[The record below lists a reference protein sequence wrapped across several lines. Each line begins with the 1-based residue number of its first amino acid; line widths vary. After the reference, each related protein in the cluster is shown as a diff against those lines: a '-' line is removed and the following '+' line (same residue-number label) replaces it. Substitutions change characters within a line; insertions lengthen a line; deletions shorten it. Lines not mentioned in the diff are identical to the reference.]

1 MCLIIAFV
9 GIVYAVFSFNAGN
22 TAQGYIA
29 LSIALLFT
37 VLMIRNILQ
46 VKKIKGKK
54 GEEK

>member
-9 GIVYAVFSFNAGN
+9 GAAYAVFSFSAGN

-29 LSIALLFT
+29 ASIALFFT
-37 VLMIRNILQ
+37 ALMIRNIMQ
-46 VKKIKGKK
+46 VKKRKEKK